1 LTILLI
7 TLGLYGTALGK
18 ALLKAILSGRRHLPL
33 VAAGC
38 IGLSAQTTLAAV
50 EDAVVMVEGC
60 SGVCVDPSGLVLTA
74 KHCELPATVTVRFK
88 DRTVTATRVSVC
100 REVEGP
106 VVYDCEE
113 DGYPFLPVA
122 ATAPQVGERVW
133 SYGYP
138 HLSGRRELRWASGV
152 VLRWSTFEYAGGAFN
167 GNVVRF
173 ATAPG
178 WSGGPLLNAKGEV
191 CGLLN
196 SSDCLT
202 SVFISSAAVRQA
214 YAAVRA
220 SRPVDPPA
228 TTGKPRLYVF
238 GWMTCGPC
246 RKFKEDYAN
255 NTSFR
260 QVLEATFAVEFV
272 DVDKQSDTANR
283 FSVTEVPTFLVVGAV
298 RVTGYEGPDQLLAAL
313 GVRQEIAARPP
324 PQREIVPDAV
334 APAPQPT
341 EGKADLPA
349 MVETPASNPPVAEAP
364 APRAPAE
371 PDVATAPAVADR
383 LDRLSGLVQTAVS
396 IATWLGVGGLTGGA
410 GGLIF
415 GGLALWRTLRRR
427 RESQPVRDSPDVS
440 SPFPPRSPP
449 VVTVES
455 PPPPQAIVPETRFT
469 PYERDTFAE
478 AFAWAEAE
486 MVRKYPGAVSTLETM
501 KGLIRQFLAAKGV
514 KTPK

>member
-1 LTILLI
+1 MTILLI
-7 TLGLYGTALGK
+7 TLGRYGTALGK

-106 VVYDCEE
+106 VVYDCEG
-113 DGYPFLPVA
+113 DGYPFLPIA

-133 SYGYP
+133 SCGYP
-138 HLSGRRELRWASGV
+138 HLNGRRELRWANGRT
-152 VLRWSTFEYAGGAFN
+152 LRWSTFEYSGGAFN
-167 GNVVRF
+167 GNVVGF
-173 ATAPG
+173 VTAPG
-178 WSGGPLLNAKGEV
+178 WSGGPLLNAKAEV

-196 SSDCLT
+196 SSDCAT

-220 SRPVDPPA
+220 SRAADPPA
-228 TTGKPRLYVF
+228 STCKPRLYVF
-238 GWMTCGPC
+238 GSMTCGPC
-246 RKFKEDYAN
+246 RKFKEDYSN
-255 NTSFR
+255 NTAFR
-260 QVLEATFAVEFV
+260 QTLEAAFAVEFV

-283 FSVTEVPTFLVVGAV
+283 FSVTEVPTFLVVGGA
-298 RVTGYEGPDQLLAAL
+298 RVTGYEGPDQLLVAL
-313 GVRQEIAARPP
+313 GVQQEIAARPP
-324 PQREIVPDAV
+324 PQREVVPDPV
-334 APAPQPT
+334 APVPQPA
-341 EGKADLPA
+341 EVKADPPA
-349 MVETPASNPPVAEAP
+349 TVETPASNPPVAEAP
-364 APRAPAE
+364 ASRTPAE
-371 PDVATAPAVADR
+371 PDVATAPAVADQ

-396 IATWLGVGGLTGGA
+396 IATWLGVGGATGGA
-410 GGLIF
+410 GGLIL

-427 RESQPVRDSPDVS
+427 RDPKPARD
-440 SPFPPRSPP
+440 PPSNVIPPP
-449 VVTVES
+449 VVTVEN
-455 PPPPQAIVPETRFT
+455 PPPPQAIVPETRFA

-478 AFAWAEAE
+478 AFAWAESE
-486 MVRKYPGAVSTLETM
+486 LVRKYPGAVSTLEAL
-501 KGLIRQFLAAKGV
+501 KGLINQFLSAKGV
-514 KTPK
+514 KPTK